1 MQKINRITALSILLI
16 GVLSGCVSNPSTY
29 IDPAIRSQTANLI
42 IANRPVGDG
51 YYALLEKID
60 GHWKVISI
68 QDTPVYRRNNNN
80 QEIMFVNHKLRS
92 IAPSFDPEMYVGERT
107 DCVPMAQL
115 RYRLRYWLCKSHFSS
130 IRIAGTVGENIVSC
144 ALSLCL
150 AAGTK
155 EELDRDKIQAVVIDS
170 DLINIV
176 KKKIANKD
184 TNNDALKLFEAS
196 ISNSQT
202 EIKEMQN
209 ANFRRLKELEGEIA
223 KKAKEN

>member
-1 MQKINRITALSILLI
+1 MQKITRITALSILLI
-16 GVLSGCVSNPSTY
+16 GVLSGCVSNPSTH
-29 IDPAIRSQTANLI
+29 IDPAIQSQAENLI

-60 GHWKVISI
+60 GHWKVMSI
-68 QDTPVYRRNNNN
+68 QNTPTYRRNNNN
-80 QEIMFVNHKLRS
+80 QEILFVNHKLRS
-92 IAPSFDPEMYVGERT
+92 IAPSFDPAMYVGEQA

-130 IRIAGTVGENIVSC
+130 IRIGMTIGGNVASC

-150 AAGTK
+150 SAGTK

-184 TNNDALKLFEAS
+184 ANNDALKLFEAS
-196 ISNSQT
+196 IRAT
-202 EIKEMQN
+202 KAEIKEMQN
-209 ANFRRLKELEGEIA
+209 ENLKQLKELEDEIA
-223 KKAKEN
+223 KAKGN